1 MIKLI
6 EGAAAG
12 GRRRAGRVTVAVI
25 APLVAAIMTVA
36 APGRAMAQPATTM
49 VDLSTLLCLDSN
61 YHGDAYTGPCNGGNY
76 QRWELN
82 PASYPNGYTIVDAQ
96 TQRCLDSN
104 TSGSLYTLPCNG
116 GNFQVWVMSDGPS
129 PNTFRD
135 LSTGFC
141 LDSNANDSA
150 YTLGCNGGN
159 YQRWQHS

>member
-1 MIKLI
+1 MINLI
-6 EGAAAG
+6 ESASTGE
-12 GRRRAGRVTVAVI
+12 RRRAGRVTVAVI
-25 APLVAAIMTVA
+25 APLAAAIMTVA

-61 YHGDAYTGPCNGGNY
+61 YNGNVYTGACNGGNY
-76 QRWELN
+76 QNWELLT
-82 PASYPNGYTIVDAQ
+82 ASYSNSYTIVDAQ

-116 GNFQVWVMSDGPS
+116 GNFQVWVMSDGSS
-129 PNTFRD
+129 PNTFHD

-150 YTLGCNGGN
+150 YTLACNGGN